1 MQNTVNILKKEVE
14 QMTHIETLIMNQVRK
29 SLEDMEKQGVGFIG
43 AEYTKEIQYNI
54 DGKVIRVRVAE
65 APDAEH

>member
-1 MQNTVNILKKEVE
+1 
-14 QMTHIETLIMNQVRK
+14 MNQVRK
-29 SLEDMEKQGVGFIG
+29 ALEDMEKQGVGFIS
-43 AEYTKEIQYNI
+43 AEYTKEIQYDI

>member
-1 MQNTVNILKKEVE
+1 
-14 QMTHIETLIMNQVRK
+14 MTHIETLIMNQVRK
-29 SLEDMEKQGVGFIG
+29 SLEDLEKQGVGFIG
-43 AEYTKEIQYNI
+43 AEYTKEIQYDI

>member
-1 MQNTVNILKKEVE
+1 
-14 QMTHIETLIMNQVRK
+14 MTHIETLIMNQVRK
-29 SLEDMEKQGVGFIG
+29 ALEDMEKQGVGFIS